1 MRCVGYAWAMSGS
14 VARVHLELA
23 GDQALIQLAR
33 LVATGVATSVGL
45 EIDEAEN
52 CRAAVDEMCSSLI
65 EMAQSGAVL
74 EIDIVADVG
83 VGVPTVEVSGRVAID
98 VPVAPDEVRREIS
111 EMILDAVTES
121 HRFDVDLDARQ
132 ATFAFVLASRRRR
145 DDDEVAG

>member
-1 MRCVGYAWAMSGS
+1 MKGTMSGP

-23 GDQALIQLAR
+23 GDPALVQLAR

-74 EIDIVADVG
+74 EIDIVAEVG
-83 VGVPTVEVSGRVAID
+83 MAAPRIDVSGRIAID
-98 VPVAPDEVRREIS
+98 VPVTSDEIRNEIS

-132 ATFAFVLASRRRR
+132 ATFAFVLVSRRGR
-145 DDDEVAG
+145 DAPAGDAR